1 MEMAGVEECFVCD
14 CTCTSYVL
22 LSCFQEA
29 GMPSVA
35 NNVICLR
42 KNL

>member
-1 MEMAGVEECFVCD
+1 MEINRFEECFVCD
-14 CTCTSYVL
+14 GTCTSYVL